1 MPALGADGSKEARVF
16 ERESIEKLA
25 ESFLQWI
32 REVVLVRG
40 NAYQV
45 GALLIAA
52 LAAWFVA
59 PYLKGGVARF
69 RARFVDEG
77 LISRTLGEIEE
88 QSFPITWLLI
98 LWVVQVLAQGTPWG
112 GDVIQ
117 IAVSLLAA
125 WVAVQF
131 ISLLI
136 RNRRTARFLGVIV
149 WILAALN
156 ILDLLEPTIRLLDSA
171 AIELGGFRLSVI
183 VVLKGVILFGILLW
197 IALVLSSTIERRM
210 EASEVLNPSVRVLTN
225 QFAKIILVSLAVL
238 VALASVGVDL
248 TALAVF
254 TGALGV
260 GAGFGLQK
268 VVANLFSGV
277 MLLLDRSIKPG
288 DVIAVGG
295 TYGWVNFMGARYL
308 SLITRDGTEHLIPN
322 ENLITTA
329 VENWSYSN
337 EFLRL
342 KIPIGVSYKSD
353 LRKAIELVLEA
364 ASEVERVLSE
374 PETRCLVKGFG
385 DSSVD
390 LETRIWINDPR
401 NGVSNV
407 KSEVL
412 LKVWDKFHENGIEIP
427 FPQRDLHFKSGLEGF
442 TATAPDT

>member
-390 LETRIWINDPR
+390 LEARIWINDPR

>member
-295 TYGWVNFMGARYL
+295 T
-308 SLITRDGTEHLIPN
+308 
-322 ENLITTA
+322 
-329 VENWSYSN
+329 
-337 EFLRL
+337 
-342 KIPIGVSYKSD
+342 
-353 LRKAIELVLEA
+353 
-364 ASEVERVLSE
+364 
-374 PETRCLVKGFG
+374 
-385 DSSVD
+385 
-390 LETRIWINDPR
+390 
-401 NGVSNV
+401 
-407 KSEVL
+407 
-412 LKVWDKFHENGIEIP
+412 
-427 FPQRDLHFKSGLEGF
+427 
-442 TATAPDT
+442 